1 MAKENESNAGPSSHL
16 PPGHAKA
23 DHAPEAV
30 GQCRILVVE
39 DSAIDYRIIKGH
51 LENAKGIDFHIAHAE
66 RLADGLERLAQENID
81 IVLLDLMLPDSQ
93 GLETVRGVRTAAPG
107 VPIVVLTGA
116 EDERTA
122 FAAMRQGAQ
131 DYLIKRE
138 VSTNLLVRSARYAI
152 ERQHLLQELEQFAH
166 VAAHDLQ
173 EPLRTL
179 SGFCE
184 LLRDNYRGSLD
195 EQADEWIEFVIEGAR
210 RMSGIIQDLLGYS
223 RIGLGDDPVEPTDC
237 TAVFDQ
243 AVENL
248 RAAIEEHDA
257 VVTHHDLPILM
268 GVRAQLGQLLQ
279 NLIGNAIKYHG
290 DQRPCVHVA
299 AERKDR
305 EWLFSVRDNGI
316 GIVEEHLDR
325 IFVIFKR
332 LHARDQYSGTGIG
345 LAICKK
351 IVELHGGRIWAES
364 DPGIGSV
371 LYFTIPE

>member
-1 MAKENESNAGPSSHL
+1 MVEKYASDATPPSDLTSERIET
-16 PPGHAKA
+16 

-30 GQCRILVVE
+30 GQCRVLVIE
-39 DSAIDYRIIKGH
+39 DSVVDYKIVKSH
-51 LENAKGIDFHIAHAE
+51 LEQAKGIDFDIVHAE
-66 RLADGLERLAQENID
+66 RLADGLERLAREDVD
-81 IVLLDLMLPDSQ
+81 ILLLDLMLPDSQ
-93 GLETVRGVRTAAPG
+93 GLETVRAVRTESPG
-107 VPIVVLTGA
+107 VPIVVLTAA
-116 EDERTA
+116 EDEKTA

-138 VSTNLLVRSARYAI
+138 VNATLLVRSARYAI
-152 ERQHLLQELEQFAH
+152 ERQHLLKELEQFAH

-184 LLRDNYRGSLD
+184 LLKDNYEGKLD
-195 EQADEWIEFVIEGAR
+195 EQADEWIEYVISGAK
-210 RMSGIIQDLLGYS
+210 RMSGIIHDLLGYS

-237 TAVFDQ
+237 TTVFDQ
-243 AVENL
+243 AVQNL
-248 RAAIEEHDA
+248 QAAIAENGA
-257 VVTHHDLPILM
+257 VVTHDDLPILM
-268 GVRAQLGQLLQ
+268 GVQAQLFQLLQ
-279 NLIGNAIKYHG
+279 NLIGNAIKYRG

-299 AERKDR
+299 AERKER

-316 GIVEEHLDR
+316 GIAEEHLDR

-351 IVELHGGRIWAES
+351 IVELHGG
-364 DPGIGSV
+364 
-371 LYFTIPE
+371 